1 MVLVRINTTTGVAV
15 VNLDDVSS
23 ILAIPEGSQINFKSQ
38 NPPLL
43 KRRQRRIVK
52 QAKAHKRKKVKV
64 KVRSTPKVHK
74 PIIIPKPVDNRR
86 RCKHPGC
93 SCVLNSYN
101 KTYTSWQQ
109 IVLWG

>member
-43 KRRQRRIVK
+43 NT
-52 QAKAHKRKKVKV
+52 
-64 KVRSTPKVHK
+64 STPSEIYDQTGKAQTEK
-74 PIIIPKPVDNRR
+74 
-86 RCKHPGC
+86 
-93 SCVLNSYN
+93 NSE
-101 KTYTSWQQ
+101 TSESA
-109 IVLWG
+109 